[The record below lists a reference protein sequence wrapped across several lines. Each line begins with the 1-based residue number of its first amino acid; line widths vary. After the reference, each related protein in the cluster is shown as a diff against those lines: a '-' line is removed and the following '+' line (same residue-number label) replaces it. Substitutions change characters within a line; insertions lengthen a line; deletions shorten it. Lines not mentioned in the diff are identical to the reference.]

1 MHTVIALYIAATTML
16 EDARERRSSEDGQ
29 TSVEWLGIAFVV
41 VSIIGLLAAQS
52 ETISGLISTR
62 FQALVNSATGG

>member
-16 EDARERRSSEDGQ
+16 EDARERLSSEDGQ